1 MKHTAEIVVFA
12 GLLVASVYGLLGS
25 AVGLAQASAPSPH
38 AASSIHS
45 VVTALVDQPA
55 L

>member
-1 MKHTAEIVVFA
+1 MKRTAEIVVFA

-25 AVGLAQASAPSPH
+25 AAGLAQASAPSPH
-38 AASSIHS
+38 S
-45 VVTALVDQPA
+45 VMAALVDHPT